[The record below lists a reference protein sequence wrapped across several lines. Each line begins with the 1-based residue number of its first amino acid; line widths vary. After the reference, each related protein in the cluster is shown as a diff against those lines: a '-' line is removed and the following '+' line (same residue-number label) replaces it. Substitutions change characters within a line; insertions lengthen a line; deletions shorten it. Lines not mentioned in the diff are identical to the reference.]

1 MGLFEKTLLTH
12 LGYVKVHMYVF
23 CILSFKHWLHK
34 SISFY
39 IKLLYFDQKL
49 NTSEK
54 LVIILIY
61 QYKK

>member
-49 NTSEK
+49 NTLEK
-54 LVIILIY
+54 LL
-61 QYKK
+61 